1 MMALPTELSL
11 DCKPNIGSLVLKS
24 YEETEKL
31 EEFIA
36 HLEEEK
42 LKINGFKRELPLCMQ
57 LLTNAMEATK
67 QELQSHRMKAGA
79 RPVAEEFISLQN
91 STASSSSSSDKA
103 NWMASATL
111 WNQESPELGV
121 DEDGEACRR
130 EKSVGNKEKRKTRR
144 CWSPHL
150 HTRFLNALHMLG
162 GSQRATPKQITQLM
176 KVDGLTTDEVKSHL
190 QKYRLHT
197 RIQTPSPLLVVGGI
211 WVPPEYAHG
220 GAATAPRITPPSSL
234 DYSTCSF
241 MRLN

>member
-1 MMALPTELSL
+1 
-11 DCKPNIGSLVLKS
+11 
-24 YEETEKL
+24 
-31 EEFIA
+31 
-36 HLEEEK
+36 
-42 LKINGFKRELPLCMQ
+42 
-57 LLTNAMEATK
+57 MEATK

-91 STASSSSSSDKA
+91 STASSSSSDKA

-162 GSQRATPKQITQLM
+162 GSQRKKTIYSTPTLI
-176 KVDGLTTDEVKSHL
+176 
-190 QKYRLHT
+190 
-197 RIQTPSPLLVVGGI
+197 PLLVH
-211 WVPPEYAHG
+211 Y
-220 GAATAPRITPPSSL
+220 SL
-234 DYSTCSF
+234 PYPFSLF
-241 MRLN
+241 R